1 MGGDVLKLRGA
12 AQFRQRIALATLA
25 GRAIRIDDI
34 RYDDEAPGLR
44 PEEAN
49 FLRLIE
55 KLTNGC
61 AIEINETGTSLLYRP
76 GVLAFSHAGEIKHD
90 CGTARAVT
98 YFLEGIVPLAPF
110 GKRPLHV
117 TLYGITNDE
126 LDQCVDGFRNVTV
139 RLLKHF
145 GLEDGLELKVLK
157 RGAPPR
163 GGGEVVFTCPCVREL
178 KPINLTEEGFV
189 KRIRGVAYATRVSPQ
204 IANRIVDSARGVLNK
219 FIPDVYIY
227 SDHFRGPD
235 SGASPGYGLS
245 LVAETTSGC
254 CLGAERT
261 AVPDDGA
268 TLPEEIG
275 ACAAKRLL
283 QDLKHGGCVDST
295 NQWVLLLF
303 MALCPEDVSRCRLG
317 KLSDFTMAYL
327 RLLQQ
332 LLGVTFKLRPDSETL
347 TPTIIASCRGAGFS
361 NIARGV
367 R

>member
-1 MGGDVLKLRGA
+1 MSDTLKLRGA

-25 GRAIRIDDI
+25 GRAIRIEDI
-34 RYDDEAPGLR
+34 RYQDEKPGLR

-61 AIEINETGTSLLYRP
+61 TIEINETGTSLFYRP
-76 GVLAFSHAGEIKHD
+76 GVLAFSHPGELRHD
-90 CGTARAVT
+90 CGSARSVG

-126 LDQCVDGFRNVTV
+126 RDQCVDGFRNVTV

-145 GLEDGLELKVLK
+145 GLEEGLDLKVLK
-157 RGAPPR
+157 RGAPPK
-163 GGGEVVFTCPCVREL
+163 GGGEVVFTCPCVRQL
-178 KPINLTEEGFV
+178 KPIDLTEEGFV

-204 IANRIVDSARGVLNK
+204 ISNRIVDSARGVLNK

-227 SDHFRGPD
+227 SDHYRGPD

-245 LVAETTSGC
+245 LVAETTTGC
-254 CLGAERT
+254 CLSAERM
-261 AVPDDGA
+261 AVPSDGA
-268 TLPEEIG
+268 TLPEDIG
-275 ACAAKRLL
+275 AIAAKRML

-295 NQWVLLLF
+295 NQWLLLLF
-303 MALCPEDVSRCRLG
+303 MALCPEDISRCRLG
-317 KLSDFTMAYL
+317 KLSDFTVAYL

-332 LLGVTFKLRPDSETL
+332 MLGIVFKLKPDTTTL
-347 TPTIIASCRGAGFS
+347 TPTVLASCRGVGFANTS
-361 NIARGV
+361 RRV
-367 R
+367 T